1 MENGEKSLSK
11 KCVQINYPNEHE
23 YTRSVE
29 IKHVTKQK
37 LDSST
42 ISLEFPQ
49 SKGDPYYPILRIH
62 LLSFIKNIKN
72 LQQKLTLEIR

>member
-1 MENGEKSLSK
+1 MENGEQRVYP
-11 KCVQINYPNEHE
+11 KCVQINYPNEHV

-42 ISLEFPQ
+42 ISLEF
-49 SKGDPYYPILRIH
+49 YNLRRP
-62 LLSFIKNIKN
+62 LLSYSSEFIFYP
-72 LQQKLTLEIR
+72 L